1 MSVKTRIA
9 IVGMSC
15 RVPGAHTLQGFWEL
29 VSEGKL
35 VTGSIPLERFDR
47 NMYEVC
53 WGLGGKGENVGAL
66 VEIPEID
73 YRDFPIPPEQI
84 RHMHPME
91 KVGLSVM
98 HEALR
103 DGGIKQGT
111 ELAAKGRVYVAS
123 NTFGPSPET
132 DHGPRIRQG
141 EFTHI
146 LELALQD
153 VSPRL
158 ASIRDEVLALHKQT
172 VPPIRPDTMTTSAS
186 IVAGRIANLYNMH
199 GGHAAIDAGT
209 CSSLAAVEEAVL
221 ALRENV
227 CEFAVVAGI
236 SPLITASS
244 IVEYMEDPSFSFMP
258 VLGEGGAAIVLMR
271 ENDIGERK
279 VYGYIE
285 GIASSVIH
293 NRTNERDVAL
303 AVEKAAR
310 QALQRAGISSGSVT
324 RIESRNRGLSFWEKA
339 ELKGLSSVY
348 EVQQREGN
356 VSVTSC
362 VPHIGFLQAASGMIA
377 IVREALTLFYNE
389 NTSDFSAVS
398 DTGIAPAAYHAILSA
413 RAISLKHQVGDLCM
427 STEPIAI
434 VGMGAIVPGSGNLE
448 LFWKHTKLG
457 YRSFGN
463 LPERKWSFDKII
475 AKNEELNTYAPSRL
489 AGVVQIPELNTEEWG
504 LSAEELSCLDG
515 GVTLSLL
522 AAMEAAGQAGL
533 TNLEADKSRIDVVF
547 GQLPIRESE
556 NAKNKL
562 VFFTDYMKRVR
573 TVFQKKGVSSDI
585 SSRVLQSMISHYK
598 QENVE
603 TYDFYAAST
612 GITNAYYVA
621 KVLGAGGSIL
631 SVDATCASSLAAV
644 ENAVHHL
651 RANLADVV
659 IAGGVAHHLVPEYNL
674 TLHVIGAL
682 STKGIPPFHQDS
694 DGFVPAEGAGA
705 IVLKRLSDAIRDNN
719 HIYAVIGGIGASSD
733 GRGTS
738 VLAPSSQ
745 GQKRSIERAIQAAHL
760 KAADLS
766 HIEAHGTG
774 TRLGDETE
782 MSTYQMVFGD
792 YHNYKPYSIGA
803 IKSQIGHL
811 SSAAGIIGLIKTV
824 LALYEK
830 VIPPSYTDRRSSL
843 LLSNLATEAR
853 IWGSREEGTRRA
865 GVSAFGLGGINYF
878 LVLEEWK
885 ECNKETMPALFSQPI
900 HRPLHPLQSDRFTVE
915 LVPVSLPQRTALF
928 PLQGKRIVL
937 VQDGGDKWRVYQ
949 KSLEQRG
956 ATVLSLF
963 PAEVITEEMFH
974 TKLALWEKRYGELNG
989 ILDLRALQERPELL
1003 RMPADK
1009 LSEEIGR
1016 MSDFTFMLLRYF
1028 YDRFEQA
1035 KPLTSC
1041 YIAVTCLG
1049 GNLGLTDCDY
1059 GNVLGAFLQGVL
1071 KSIKQ
1076 ELPAVLAKTI
1086 DFPAHALM
1094 ETMIS
1099 SVIQEV
1105 EDGNDRMEV
1114 AYGDRRYVV
1123 HHKQANFSDQTPLA
1137 RFIREGDVYVFSG
1150 GGRGIVFECAVAL
1163 ALLGVTVIVCGRTK
1177 IEDESAPWLE
1187 MDDEEFAAYER
1198 EQLIKQHQTVSSFTP
1213 ASFKKA
1219 FARLVKERELYQ
1231 NMKRAKRLGIV
1242 YEVCDINDRN
1252 QVHDM
1257 VQDILN
1263 RYGRLDGVIHGAMVE
1278 WSMIIPKKTKEI
1290 IQRTIET
1297 KVIGMC
1303 HLLEATKNIPLQ
1315 SFLCFGSGAGRF
1327 GNKGQADYSAA
1338 NSLMSALL
1346 VAKCRQQAGLHHA
1359 TLNWTAWQSVGAAVS
1374 DPSVTEAL
1382 KSSGVPFTSTEEGV
1396 YWFISELTLGRDKE
1410 VLNVREKFL
1419 RKWPFSGAE
1428 ADGQGKRLLV
1438 FQDRHIPIN
1447 SGDWPFIDSLKEST
1461 LQTTV
1466 IERTITR
1473 EKDLYLEQHCLDG
1486 IPIFP
1491 MVCHLE
1497 MLAEAAAVSSPGWT
1511 VQSVQQFQ
1519 VVHPVK
1525 LFSDQPVIIRAE
1537 ASLVE
1542 EKNGQRIIAVRGLTD
1557 VFVKGRILQKD
1568 RVTALALFTFT
1579 KQGTDIVKRFIPA
1592 VKGTAYAS
1600 VYDNLRYDAL
1610 QIGPLFCR
1618 AGEYMVNRRE
1628 GTAEAAP
1635 PIQRKLFSFT
1645 SAPTFQ
1651 IDPFLVDIAMQ
1662 IAVNVDSFH
1671 SSEVSLPVSMET
1683 ILFGRRRRDDE
1694 RVKVYSRICERSDTD
1709 ITSNI
1714 YVIGENGDTI
1724 MEIDK
1729 FLARRIIR

>member
-1 MSVKTRIA
+1 MSVKERIA

-15 RVPGAHTLQGFWEL
+15 RVPGAHTLQEFWEL
-29 VSEGKL
+29 VSDDKQ
-35 VTGSIPLERFDR
+35 VTGSIPLKRFDA

-53 WGLGGKGENVGAL
+53 WGLGGKGESVGAL
-66 VEIPEID
+66 VEIPDIH
-73 YRDFPIPPEQI
+73 YRDFSIPPEQI

-91 KVGLSVM
+91 KVGLFIM

-103 DGGIKQGT
+103 DGGIEKGT
-111 ELAAKGRVYVAS
+111 KLAEKGRVYVAS

-132 DHGPRIRQG
+132 DHSPRIRQG

-153 VSPRL
+153 VSPEL
-158 ASIRDEVLALHKQT
+158 ASIRDEVLVLHKQT

-199 GGHAAIDAGT
+199 GGHAAIDAGA

-221 ALRENV
+221 ALREDV

-236 SPLITASS
+236 SPLITASN
-244 IVEYMEDPSFSFMP
+244 IVEYMEDSSFSSMP
-258 VLGEGGAAIVLMR
+258 ALGEGGAAIVLMR

-293 NRTNERDVAL
+293 NRTNEQDVAL
-303 AVEKAAR
+303 AAAKAAR
-310 QALQRAGISSGSVT
+310 QALQRAGISPSSVM

-348 EVQQREGN
+348 GVQQPGGK
-356 VSVTSC
+356 VAVTSC
-362 VPHIGFLQAASGMIA
+362 VPHIGFLQAASGMMA
-377 IVREALTLFYNE
+377 IVREALTLFYNG
-389 NTSDFSAVS
+389 NTSGFSAVS
-398 DTGIAPAAYHAILSA
+398 DTGIAPAAYHAIVSA
-413 RAISLKHQVGDLCM
+413 QAISIKRQIANLCM

-448 LFWKHTKLG
+448 TFWKHTKLG
-457 YRSFGN
+457 YRSLGN
-463 LPERKWSFDKII
+463 LPERKWNFDKII
-475 AKNEELNTYAPSRL
+475 AENEELNTYAPSRL
-489 AGVVQIPELNTEEWG
+489 AGVVQIPELTTEKWG
-504 LSAEELSCLDG
+504 LSAEELRCVDG
-515 GVTLSLL
+515 GVTLSML
-522 AAMEAAGQAGL
+522 AGMEAAEQAGL
-533 TNLEADKSRIDVVF
+533 TNLEVDKSRIDVIF

-562 VFFTDYMKRVR
+562 MFFTDYMKRVR
-573 TVFQKKGVSSDI
+573 TVFQKKGVSSDV
-585 SSRVLQSMISHYK
+585 SSEVLQSMIFHYK
-598 QENVE
+598 RENVQ
-603 TYDFYAAST
+603 TYDFHAAST

-621 KVLGAGGSIL
+621 KVLGAGGSVL

-644 ENAVHHL
+644 EAAVHHL
-651 RANLADVV
+651 HANLADVV

-674 TLHVIGAL
+674 TLHAIGAL

-705 IVLKRLSDAIRDNN
+705 VVLKRLSDAIRDND
-719 HIYAVIGGIGASSD
+719 HIFAVIGGIGASSD

-745 GQKRSIERAIQAAHL
+745 GQKRSIERALQAAQL
-760 KAADLS
+760 KAKDLS

-782 MSTYQMVFGD
+782 MNTYQMVFGD
-792 YHNYKPYSIGA
+792 CHKYKPYSIGA

-824 LALYEK
+824 LALHEK
-830 VIPPSYTDRRSSL
+830 VIPPSYVDHHSPL
-843 LLSNLATEAR
+843 LLPNLATEAR
-853 IWGSREEGTRRA
+853 IWGSREDENRRA

-885 ECNKETMPALFSQPI
+885 GCKEAMPALFSQPI

-915 LVPVSLPQRTALF
+915 LVPVSLPKRTALF

-937 VQDGGDKWRVYQ
+937 VQDAKDKWRVCQ
-949 KSLEQRG
+949 KALEQRG
-956 ATVLSLF
+956 AIVLSIF
-963 PAEVITEEMFH
+963 PGEGITEEALH
-974 TKLALWEKRYGELNG
+974 EKLALWERRYGKLTG

-1028 YDRFEQA
+1028 YERFEQA

-1059 GNVLGAFLQGVL
+1059 GNVLGAFLQGLL

-1076 ELPAVLAKTI
+1076 ELPVVLTKTI
-1086 DFPAHALM
+1086 DFPAHELM

-1099 SVIQEV
+1099 SVIREV
-1105 EDGNDRMEV
+1105 EDGNDRIEV
-1114 AYGDRRYVV
+1114 AYADRRYVV
-1123 HHKQANFSDQTPLA
+1123 HHKQANFSAQTPLA
-1137 RFIREGDVYVFSG
+1137 RFIREGDVYLFSG
-1150 GGRGIVFECAVAL
+1150 GGRGIAFECAVAL

-1187 MDDEEFAAYER
+1187 MNDEEFTAYER

-1231 NMKRAKRLGIV
+1231 NMKKAKRLGIV
-1242 YEVCDINDRN
+1242 YEVCDINDMN

-1257 VQDILN
+1257 VQGILK

-1303 HLLEATKNIPLQ
+1303 HLLEATKNVPLQ

-1346 VAKCRQQAGLHHA
+1346 VAKCRQRVGLHYA

-1410 VLNVREKFL
+1410 VLNVGEKFL

-1428 ADGQGKRLLV
+1428 ADGQGKRLLS

-1491 MVCHLE
+1491 LVCHLE

-1511 VQSVQQFQ
+1511 IHSVQQFQ
-1519 VVHPVK
+1519 VFHPVK
-1525 LFSDQPVIIRAE
+1525 LFSDQPVIVRAE
-1537 ASLVE
+1537 ATLVE

-1557 VFVKGRILQKD
+1557 LFVKGRILQKD
-1568 RVTALALFTFT
+1568 RVTAFALFTFT
-1579 KQGTDIVKRFIPA
+1579 KQRTDIVKRFIPA
-1592 VKGTAYAS
+1592 VNGTAYAS
-1600 VYDNLRYDAL
+1600 VYDNLHYDAL

-1651 IDPFLVDIAMQ
+1651 TDPFLVDIAMQ

-1671 SSEVSLPVSMET
+1671 SSEVSLPVSIGT
-1683 ILFGRRRRDDE
+1683 ILFGRRRGDDE
-1694 RVKVYSRICERSDTD
+1694 RVKVYSRICERNDTD
-1709 ITSNI
+1709 ITSDI
-1714 YVIGENGDTI
+1714 YVVGENGDTI
-1724 MEIDK
+1724 MEFDK